1 MTLQPFQN
9 RLTGPFQEGGD
20 ALSQPDAHAGNT
32 KSPLLRLQLMTQCR
46 EESGAGTTERVP
58 EGDGAALAVE
68 AQWPVLHFQ
77 FTQTSQGLR
86 GKGFI
91 DLSSTDVCQL

>member
-20 ALSQPDAHAGNT
+20 ALSQPDTHAGNT
-32 KSPLLRLQLMTQCR
+32 KLPLLRLQLMTQCR

-58 EGDGAALAVE
+58 EGDGAGRMAHQVQLQRILPDHAQALDRKSV
-68 AQWPVLHFQ
+68 V
-77 FTQTSQGLR
+77 
-86 GKGFI
+86 
-91 DLSSTDVCQL
+91 